1 LTAERRGPARYVP
14 SGFVIRRIVNPIS
27 LALGAPCVVI
37 RGRTSGRPIRV
48 LVPPFTDGSARY
60 FVAGGGETHWVRN
73 LRAAGEAELRRGRSR
88 ERVRAVEVEGSERD
102 RVVAAYRDRMGRRA
116 AAYFAALPD
125 LTDHPAFRL
134 EPVEEPPV

>member
-1 LTAERRGPARYVP
+1 MTPDRPEPARYVP

-37 RGRTSGRPIRV
+37 RGRRSGRPIRV
-48 LVPPFTDGSARY
+48 LVPLFPDGGARY
-60 FVAGGGETHWVRN
+60 LVAGGGETHWVRN

-88 ERVRAVEVEGSERD
+88 ERVRAVEVGGAERD

-116 AAYFAALPD
+116 AAYFSALPN
-125 LTDHPAFRL
+125 LADHPAFRL
-134 EPVEEPPV
+134 EPAAPPSA

>member
-1 LTAERRGPARYVP
+1 MTPDRPGPARYVP

-48 LVPPFTDGSARY
+48 LVPPFEQSGARY
-60 FVAGGGETHWVRN
+60 LVAGGGETHWVRN

-88 ERVRAVEVEGSERD
+88 ERVRAVELEGTERD

-125 LTDHPAFRL
+125 LADHPVFRL
-134 EPVEEPPV
+134 EPTEASSG